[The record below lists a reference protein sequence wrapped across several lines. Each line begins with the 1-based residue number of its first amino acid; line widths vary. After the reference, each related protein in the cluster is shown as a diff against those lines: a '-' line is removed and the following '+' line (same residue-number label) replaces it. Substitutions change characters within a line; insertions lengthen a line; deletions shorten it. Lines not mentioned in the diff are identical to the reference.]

1 LDVFLLWHV
10 HELND
15 GEEDGKLVGV
25 YSSHQRAEQAKMRA
39 LALPDFR
46 EVPDGF
52 ITPARKKV
60 KNTNPTRQRG
70 FPSIPLAGASG

>member
-1 LDVFLLWHV
+1 MNGIRKATNLPGKSEPQSKVNGKPSGSREHPDLDRPDKVSEMLLP
-10 HELND
+10 
-15 GEEDGKLVGV
+15 VG
-25 YSSHQRAEQAKMRA
+25 
-39 LALPDFR
+39 
-46 EVPDGF
+46 